1 MNGKRKEDLQQIGQP
16 NKRFFHSEL
25 ISRVTRNIII
35 FMALRLLFSDFIN
48 VSLIYSNEAPY
59 VVPPTHKWVI
69 ILIYS
74 AAHIRDCVGV
84 Y

>member
-1 MNGKRKEDLQQIGQP
+1 
-16 NKRFFHSEL
+16 
-25 ISRVTRNIII
+25 
-35 FMALRLLFSDFIN
+35 